1 MILTMKLK
9 EKFLMTNENF
19 YIISTNATI
28 KSTPKKLDKAF
39 KKDLVTD
46 NGNLKPHVEKI
57 IDNVFYYG
65 KQCINATL
73 PSLFIQIEYKDS
85 NKDIYLIEHEVF
97 LYEEDYQSMEALE
110 NYKSKFDF
118 NFSSQVEPEVYEIVE
133 AFHNGYGC
141 MCLSSG
147 DY

>member
-1 MILTMKLK
+1 MS
-9 EKFLMTNENF
+9 NDF

-46 NGNLKPHVEKI
+46 NGDLKPYVEKI

-85 NKDIYLIEHEVF
+85 NKDIYLIEHEIF

-133 AFHNGYGC
+133 AFHQGFGC

>member
-1 MILTMKLK
+1 
-9 EKFLMTNENF
+9 MTNENF

-46 NGNLKPHVEKI
+46 NGDLKPHVEKI

-65 KQCINATL
+65 NQCINATL

-85 NKDIYLIEHEVF
+85 NKDIYLIEHEIF

-141 MCLSSG
+141 MCISSG

>member
-1 MILTMKLK
+1 MS
-9 EKFLMTNENF
+9 NDF

-28 KSTPKKLDKAF
+28 KSTPTKLDKAF

-46 NGNLKPHVEKI
+46 NGDLKPHVEKI

-65 KQCINATL
+65 KQCINATI
-73 PSLFIQIEYKDS
+73 PTLFIEIEYKDS
-85 NKDIYLIEHEVF
+85 NKDIYLINHEVF
-97 LYEEDYQSMEALE
+97 LYEEDYPTMEALE
-110 NYKSKFDF
+110 NYKNKFDF
-118 NFSSQVEPEVYEIVE
+118 NFASQVNKEGYEIVE
-133 AFHNGYGC
+133 SFHLGYGC

>member
-1 MILTMKLK
+1 
-9 EKFLMTNENF
+9 MTNENF

-46 NGNLKPHVEKI
+46 NGDLKPHVEKI

-65 KQCINATL
+65 NQCINATL

-97 LYEEDYQSMEALE
+97 LYEDDYPTMEALE
-110 NYKSKFDF
+110 NYKNKFDF

-133 AFHNGYGC
+133 SFHLGYGC
-141 MCLSSG
+141 MCLSSEG
-147 DY
+147 Y

>member
-1 MILTMKLK
+1 MS
-9 EKFLMTNENF
+9 NDF

-97 LYEEDYQSMEALE
+97 LYEEDYPTMEALK

>member
-1 MILTMKLK
+1 
-9 EKFLMTNENF
+9 MTNENF

-28 KSTPKKLDKAF
+28 KSIPTKLDKAF
-39 KKDLVTD
+39 KKELVTN
-46 NGNLKPHVEKI
+46 NGDLKPHVEKI

-73 PSLFIQIEYKDS
+73 PSLFIEIEYKDS

-97 LYEEDYQSMEALE
+97 LYEEDYQTMEDLK
-110 NYKSKFDF
+110 NYKNKFDF
-118 NFSSQVEPEVYEIVE
+118 NFASQVEPEVYEIVD

-141 MCLSSG
+141 ICLSSG

>member
-1 MILTMKLK
+1 
-9 EKFLMTNENF
+9 MTNENF

-28 KSTPKKLDKAF
+28 KSTPTKLDKAF
-39 KKDLVTD
+39 KKELVTD
-46 NGNLKPHVEKI
+46 NGDLKPHVEKI

-65 KQCINATL
+65 NQCINATL

-97 LYEEDYQSMEALE
+97 LYEDDYPTMEALE
-110 NYKSKFDF
+110 NYKNKFDF

-133 AFHNGYGC
+133 AFHLGYGC

>member
-1 MILTMKLK
+1 
-9 EKFLMTNENF
+9 MTNENF

-46 NGNLKPHVEKI
+46 NGDLKPYVEKI

-97 LYEEDYQSMEALE
+97 LYEEDYQTMEALK
-110 NYKSKFDF
+110 NYKAKFDF
-118 NFSSQVEPEVYEIVE
+118 NFSSQVEPEVYEIVD
-133 AFHNGYGC
+133 AFHQGRGC
-141 MCLSSG
+141 ICLSSEG
-147 DY
+147 Y

>member
-1 MILTMKLK
+1 MS
-9 EKFLMTNENF
+9 NDF

-46 NGNLKPHVEKI
+46 NGHLKPYVEKI

-73 PSLFIQIEYKDS
+73 PSLFIQIEYKDL
-85 NKDIYLIEHEVF
+85 NQDIYLIDYDVC
-97 LYEEDYQSMEALE
+97 LYEQHQNLKELE
-110 NYKSKFDF
+110 NYKNKFDF
-118 NFSSQVEPEVYEIVE
+118 NFSSQVEPEVYEIVA

-141 MCLSSG
+141 TCLSLG